1 MSGITYK
8 QLGDYLDLNIN
19 LGLGIVTDGIVTKML
34 QPYRG
39 DKNPLNNIK
48 QELVKGGIKFDS
60 TEPINKE
67 TLKTQIFPIIR
78 SKIQEFT
85 KGLPGSVA
93 DSVADSLNKII
104 DFLISI
110 IEQPITQ
117 DNKDSKIKELT
128 DIIDSLIK
136 VVPILKPLVFVSG
149 KISNPIA
156 TSTISMFMAMGD
168 ATAAMGDATAPAPG
182 SAPGSAPGAL
192 GSAPVSGPDESA
204 ASAPGALSSSSGT
217 AAVPALGA
225 SSSGPA
231 DTSGSGSGSGTIFGG
246 ASRRSR
252 CPRGSRRNKKTG
264 ECVKVAGYTAKKRCP
279 KGTRRS
285 KTTGACE
292 KLESM
297 VKTVAKEALVEVAE
311 LKKADTELAAAT
323 KKCCSAASAAA
334 ALKRQKK
341 TAANK
346 ARLAGKI
353 AAAEAREKKASDFEE
368 DRRKDREEILAK
380 IARTRKAMGIRKNEE
395 NPVALR
401 RLIEEWE
408 TESNVRLF
416 KKYRT

>member
-39 DKNPLNNIK
+39 DNNPLNNIK

-60 TEPINKE
+60 NEPINKE
-67 TLKTQIFPIIR
+67 TLKNKIFPIIR
-78 SKIQEFT
+78 SKIPEFT
-85 KGLPGSVA
+85 KDLPG
-93 DSVADSLNKII
+93 SVADSLNKII

-117 DNKDSKIKELT
+117 VNKDSKIKDLT
-128 DIIDSLIK
+128 DIIKSLFD
-136 VVPILKPLVFVSG
+136 VVPILKPLSMASE
-149 KISNPIA
+149 KISNVIA

-168 ATAAMGDATAPAPG
+168 ATAAMGDLPG
-182 SAPGSAPGAL
+182 SAPGSALSGAALGPLPAL
-192 GSAPVSGPDESA
+192 GSAPG
-204 ASAPGALSSSSGT
+204 ASPLPGAISSSSSGT
-217 AAVPALGA
+217 ADVAALGA
-225 SSSGPA
+225 SSSGPSDVA
-231 DTSGSGSGSGTIFGG
+231 PVTGPAAPVTGSVGG

-264 ECVKVAGYTAKKRCP
+264 DCVKVAGYTAKKRCP

-297 VKTVAKEALVEVAE
+297 VKTVAREALVEVAD